1 MKASEVRRK
10 FTEYFE
16 KQGHLALP
24 SSPVVPADDPTI
36 LFTNAG
42 MVQFKKIFLGQEQP
56 PPGRRATTVQKC
68 VRAGGKHNDLEQV
81 GHTARHHTFFEML
94 GNFSFGDYFKRDA
107 IRFAWDFVINELKLP
122 AKHLRVSVFEEDDEA
137 RALWK
142 EISGL
147 PDSRIYGLG
156 AHDNFWQMADTG
168 PCGPCSEIFIDLAH
182 VARDFTI
189 PADAKGE
196 WTEIDRKEFSKD
208 AFIEG
213 AEAGRFLEF
222 WNLVFMQF
230 DRQADETLVPLPKPS
245 VDTGLGL
252 ERLSAIMQGESNSF
266 HADVFVDL
274 IAAVEKTVGHR
285 YVRDDAAPP
294 SANVKRKTENGKR
307 KTGSGQR
314 ATGSGKLATGRAKK
328 ASASKLAPSDLPKG
342 AEPASFRIIAD
353 HSRAVAIL
361 LADGVFPS
369 NEGRG
374 YVLRRILRRAVRHA
388 WLLGRRAPTL
398 VELMPVVIAQLGD
411 VYPELRQR
419 AKHIIDTTRA
429 EEERFLATIEG
440 GMKRFDELAPE
451 KTTQGSTAIHGTIA
465 GEDAFKLYD
474 TFGFPIDLTEL
485 MARERG
491 YSVDIA
497 GFEAA
502 LQGQRTQS
510 QEERRSKKPGIE
522 QDLLGVGEWVIGAVG
537 ATLGGIVDAAAG
549 TRLAPS
555 TKSIQTSESRLGSA
569 PEVTFTG
576 YDSLDVDTDV
586 IAKRDLAD
594 GRVAVM
600 LRETP
605 FYAESG
611 GQISDRGEIQG
622 EGWRVDV
629 DEVRKVDGRTAALG
643 KVTGEV
649 KIGKAKASVP
659 RDRRRDT
666 ERNHTATHLL
676 HAALRRVL
684 GEHVHQAGS
693 LVAPDRLRFDFT
705 HHGPLTP
712 HQLVEVENLVNRGI
726 LEGAQLTFEQ
736 KPYSEAVA
744 GGAMA
749 LFGEKYGDVVRVVT
763 IPGLSVELCGGTHV
777 RNTAEIALFKI
788 VSETGVAAGVRRI
801 EAVTGRGALDLLR
814 EREAE
819 LKEIEGLVR
828 APAGGAVKRVQT
840 LVEDRHRLEKRL
852 EEAMKSGGGG
862 AIKSLVDQSSVVN
875 GIKII
880 AANVS
885 APDLPS
891 LQAMGD
897 ALREQMQ
904 TGVGVLAASFDNGK
918 NTMLAVVSDDLRD
931 RGIRA
936 DTILRELAA
945 AAGGKGGGKP
955 HMAQAGIPDAARM
968 ASVVADAPEMIR
980 KHLAATA

>member
-1 MKASEVRRK
+1 MKAAEVRRK

-16 KQGHLALP
+16 KQGHLVLP

-107 IRFAWDFVINELKLP
+107 IRFAWEFVTKELRLP
-122 AKHLRVSVFEEDDEA
+122 AEHLRVSIFEEDDEA
-137 RALWK
+137 RELWN
-142 EISGL
+142 EIAGL

-168 PCGPCSEIFIDLAH
+168 PCGPCTEIFIDLAH

-189 PADAKGE
+189 PPGAAGE
-196 WTEIDRKEFSKD
+196 WTEINRKEFSKD
-208 AFIEG
+208 AFVEG
-213 AEAGRFLEF
+213 TEAGRFLEF

-230 DRQADETLVPLPKPS
+230 DRQPDETLVPLPKPS

-285 YVRDDAAPP
+285 YVRDDSAPKSGLAAK
-294 SANVKRKTENGKR
+294 AKGKA
-307 KTGSGQR
+307 G
-314 ATGSGKLATGRAKK
+314 AAAKK
-328 ASASKLAPSDLPKG
+328 GAARTTAPKKATKGETLPRG
-342 AEPASFRIIAD
+342 AEAASFRIIAD

-388 WLLGRRAPTL
+388 WLLGRREPTL
-398 VELMPVVIAQLGD
+398 AAVVRVVIDQLD
-411 VYPELRQR
+411 EVYPELRQR

-451 KTTQGSTAIHGTIA
+451 KTTQGSTAIHGTIS

-502 LQGQRTQS
+502 LQAQRTQS
-510 QEERRSKKPGIE
+510 QQERRSKKLGIE

-537 ATLGGIVDAAAG
+537 ATLGGIVNAAAG
-549 TRLAPS
+549 ARTPLS
-555 TKSIQTSESRLGSA
+555 DKSKPVAGGGLDSA
-569 PEVTFTG
+569 PGVSFTG
-576 YDSLDVDTDV
+576 YDSLDVNTDV

-611 GQISDRGEIQG
+611 GQISDRGEIHG

-649 KIGKAKASVP
+649 KLGKARASVP

-705 HHGPLTP
+705 HHGPLSP
-712 HQLVEVENLVNRGI
+712 HEISEVETLVNRGI
-726 LEGAQLTFEQ
+726 LEGVQLTFEQ
-736 KPYSEAVA
+736 KPYADAVA

-801 EAVTGRGALDLLR
+801 EAVTGRAALDLLR
-814 EREAE
+814 ERESE

-828 APAGGAVKRVQT
+828 APAGGAVKRVRA
-840 LVEDRHRLEKRL
+840 LVEDRRGLEKRL
-852 EEAMKSGGGG
+852 EEAMRSGGGG
-862 AIKSLVDQSSVVN
+862 AMKSLVDRGSVIN
-875 GIKII
+875 GVRIV
-880 AANVS
+880 AANVT
-885 APDLPS
+885 APDLPA

-897 ALREQMQ
+897 ALRGQME
-904 TGVGVLAASFDNGK
+904 TGVGVLAASFENGK

-936 DTILRELAA
+936 DTILRELAE

-968 ASVVADAPEMIR
+968 AFVLAEAPEMIR